1 MLEAQHALKEF
12 IGTFQNALLRNM
24 IVPVEDRGFVVSEAR
39 LAFYAE
45 IRFSFRPQLVDSEV
59 LEDLWMNK
67 IRADKDI
74 TDFILGLEA
83 EMGFYAS
90 EDLVVLEN
98 SLISMLA
105 NSHPWKYEDKT
116 ELTKKHT
123 LSVRYDED
131 FMDTLLAPAEAR
143 EALGQFPWLRV
154 LLLMRLTNYE
164 SILSVVQQ
172 RPPSREK
179 G

>member
-24 IVPVEDRGFVVSEAR
+24 IVPVEDRGFVVSESR

-45 IRFSFRPQLVDSEV
+45 IRFSFRPQLVDSDI
-59 LEDLWMNK
+59 LEDLWLNK
-67 IRADKDI
+67 IRANKDI

-83 EMGFYAS
+83 EMGFYAG
-90 EDLVVLEN
+90 EDLMALEI
-98 SLISMLA
+98 SLIRMLS
-105 NSHPWKYEDKT
+105 NSHPWKYEDKA
-116 ELTKKHT
+116 ELVKKHT
-123 LSVRYDED
+123 ARVRYDED
-131 FMDTLLAPAEAR
+131 FMDTLLSPAEAR

-164 SILSVVQQ
+164 SILSVAQQ
-172 RPPSREK
+172 RPPARDK